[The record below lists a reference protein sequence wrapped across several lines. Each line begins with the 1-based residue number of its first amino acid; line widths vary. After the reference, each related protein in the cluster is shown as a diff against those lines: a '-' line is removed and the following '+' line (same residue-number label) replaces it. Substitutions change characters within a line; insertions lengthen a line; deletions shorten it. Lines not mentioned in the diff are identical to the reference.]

1 MRVNKK
7 ILLLAVGLLV
17 LAALAW
23 WLYSQRS
30 DLKKDG
36 ANVSENQSAYLE
48 PVFMSTEEKAS
59 LYIPTETKVQVL
71 NRDEKGEPITYK
83 IINNDSEVV
92 TGDKMAPIRPENQ

>member
-1 MRVNKK
+1 MKINKK
-7 ILLLAVGLLV
+7 VLLLAVGLLV

-23 WLYSQRS
+23 WLYAQRS
-30 DLKKDG
+30 NPGKNG
-36 ANVSENQSAYLE
+36 TNVSENQSASLN

-59 LYIPTETKVQVL
+59 LYIPAETKVQVL

-92 TGDKMAPIRPENQ
+92 TEDKMAPIRPENQ